1 MCFQKV
7 RNLLMILCADV
18 NTIFTDAV
26 VESLDALDRLLSFR
40 GDLLS
45 QTLNAQP
52 QPSAFE
58 SCTSSDIC
66 SMTETALSLVQ
77 SLVLTDYYSY

>member
-1 MCFQKV
+1 M
-7 RNLLMILCADV
+7 
-18 NTIFTDAV
+18 DAV
-26 VESLDALDRLLSFR
+26 VESLDALGQKLSFR

-58 SCTSSDIC
+58 SGTSSDIC
-66 SMTETALSLVQ
+66 SMTETALILVQ
-77 SLVLTDYYSY
+77 RLGLTNYYSH